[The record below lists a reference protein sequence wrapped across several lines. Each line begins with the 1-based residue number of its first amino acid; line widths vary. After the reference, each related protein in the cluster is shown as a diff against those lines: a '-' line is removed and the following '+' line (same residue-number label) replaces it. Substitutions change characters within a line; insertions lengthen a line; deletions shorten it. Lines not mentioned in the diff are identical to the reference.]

1 MNFYEK
7 LFADG
12 QQHMF
17 LKSSENSWKNTSV
30 GVSFSIKV
38 AVLNFIKK
46 EIPTLVF
53 SGEFQEIF

>member
-53 SGEFQEIF
+53 SGEF

>member
-7 LFADG
+7 LLADG

-53 SGEFQEIF
+53 SGEF